1 VDNRCKR
8 AEVTVV
14 IKTTTLIG
22 TGTENDPAR
31 EVVQYWTPDGKLL
44 ATNDPKDNINA
55 MILQARNGDIDSLK
69 QLRDLLCNE

>member
-1 VDNRCKR
+1 MDNRCKR

-31 EVVQYWTPDGKLL
+31 EVVQYWTLDGKLL
-44 ATNDPKDNINA
+44 ATNDPISHSN
-55 MILQARNGDIDSLK
+55 
-69 QLRDLLCNE
+69 